1 MKTSRFL
8 LRPTAKRGFL
18 SHTFHATRTGDPR
31 HYILKVSTE
40 DSLAQKFARN
50 IRPFRREVAA
60 YQLLRSCTHPT
71 APHCYLSS
79 ATPDGSSGILLLEE
93 ILNGQNYD
101 QLRGLT
107 WPQLTSTAQAVAR
120 VHARFWNSPTLRK
133 AKGLPLHQYM
143 HARQV
148 GQHLPRFVRW
158 ARLPASTRSIF
169 NKLPRQVEAALARLR
184 KRPITLVHGD
194 LRSDNIFFE
203 KRSVR
208 LIDWG
213 LALVG
218 NALFDLARVT
228 GGSSQKPLSL
238 LQHIKLLDL
247 WHRELV
253 RRGVR
258 GYPIHHAWQDYRDA
272 ALLTLTIPATNA
284 PTLATL
290 SKRGQKLAQTITK
303 RFLFMAREMGSS

>member
-1 MKTSRFL
+1 M
-8 LRPTAKRGFL
+8 
-18 SHTFHATRTGDPR
+18 GDPR
-31 HYILKVSTE
+31 RYILKVGTE
-40 DSLAQKFARN
+40 DSLAQNFARN

-60 YQLLRSCTHPT
+60 YQFLRSCTHPT
-71 APHCYLSS
+71 APRCYLSS
-79 ATPDGSSGILLLEE
+79 ATTDGSSGILLLEE

-213 LALVG
+213 FALVG

-272 ALLTLTIPATNA
+272 ALLTLTIPVTNA

>member
-1 MKTSRFL
+1 M
-8 LRPTAKRGFL
+8 
-18 SHTFHATRTGDPR
+18 GDPR
-31 HYILKVSTE
+31 HYILKVGTE
-40 DSLAQKFARN
+40 DSLAQNFARN

-71 APHCYLSS
+71 APRCYLSS
-79 ATPDGSSGILLLEE
+79 ATPDGSSGILLLVE

-148 GQHLPRFVRW
+148 GQHLPRFFRW

-169 NKLPRQVEAALARLR
+169 DKLPRQVEAALARLR

-194 LRSDNIFFE
+194 LRSDNIFFG

-213 LALVG
+213 LALAG

-272 ALLTLTIPATNA
+272 ALLTLTIPVTNA

>member
-1 MKTSRFL
+1 M
-8 LRPTAKRGFL
+8 
-18 SHTFHATRTGDPR
+18 GDPR
-31 HYILKVSTE
+31 HYILKVGTE
-40 DSLAQKFARN
+40 DSLAQNFARN

-71 APHCYLSS
+71 APRCYLSS

-107 WPQLTSTAQAVAR
+107 WPQLTSTTQAVAR
-120 VHARFWNSPTLRK
+120 VHAQFWNSPTLRK

-148 GQHLPRFVRW
+148 GQHLPRFFRW

-169 NKLPRQVEAALARLR
+169 DKLPRQVEAALARLR

-213 LALVG
+213 LALAG

-272 ALLTLTIPATNA
+272 ALLTLTIPVTNA

>member
-1 MKTSRFL
+1 M
-8 LRPTAKRGFL
+8 
-18 SHTFHATRTGDPR
+18 GDPR
-31 HYILKVSTE
+31 HYILKVGTE
-40 DSLAQKFARN
+40 DSLAQNFARN

-60 YQLLRSCTHPT
+60 YQLLRSCNHLT
-71 APHCYLSS
+71 APRCYLSS

-158 ARLPASTRSIF
+158 ARLPASNRSIF

-194 LRSDNIFFE
+194 LRSDNVFFE
-203 KRSVR
+203 KRAVR

-213 LALVG
+213 LALAG

-272 ALLTLTIPATNA
+272 ALLTLTIPVTNA

>member
-1 MKTSRFL
+1 M
-8 LRPTAKRGFL
+8 
-18 SHTFHATRTGDPR
+18 GDPR
-31 HYILKVSTE
+31 RYILKVGTE
-40 DSLAQKFARN
+40 DSLAQNFARN

-194 LRSDNIFFE
+194 LRSDNIFFK

-213 LALVG
+213 LALAG

-272 ALLTLTIPATNA
+272 ALLTLTIPVTNA
-284 PTLATL
+284 PTLATH

>member
-1 MKTSRFL
+1 M
-8 LRPTAKRGFL
+8 
-18 SHTFHATRTGDPR
+18 GDPR
-31 HYILKVSTE
+31 HYILKVGTE
-40 DSLAQKFARN
+40 DSLAQNFARN

-71 APHCYLSS
+71 APRCYLSS
-79 ATPDGSSGILLLEE
+79 GTPDGSSGILLLEE

-120 VHARFWNSPTLRK
+120 VHARFWNSPNLRK

-148 GQHLPRFVRW
+148 GQHLPRFFRW

-169 NKLPRQVEAALARLR
+169 DKLPRQVEAALARLR

-194 LRSDNIFFE
+194 LRSDNIFFK

-213 LALVG
+213 LALAG

-253 RRGVR
+253 RCGVR

-272 ALLTLTIPATNA
+272 ALLTLTIPVTNA

>member
-1 MKTSRFL
+1 M
-8 LRPTAKRGFL
+8 
-18 SHTFHATRTGDPR
+18 GDPR
-31 HYILKVSTE
+31 RYILKVGTE
-40 DSLAQKFARN
+40 DSLAQNFARN

-71 APHCYLSS
+71 APRCYLSS

-158 ARLPASTRSIF
+158 TRLPASTRSIF

-194 LRSDNIFFE
+194 LRSDNIFFG

-213 LALVG
+213 LALAG

-272 ALLTLTIPATNA
+272 ALLTLTIPVTNA

-303 RFLFMAREMGSS
+303 RFLFLAREMGSS